1 MPGISQRGV
10 RPGEKFVYKWKATQY
25 GSYWYHSHQT
35 SQIDDGF
42 FGPIVIHPAPTQPTP
57 FSLITSDPNELSAIQ
72 RAVDNVYP
80 LLLSDWNKYTGDQR
94 LDFTVKSGI
103 VDLCYDS
110 LLFNGKGNVRCYSP
124 AELQAVIMPAQRLGL
139 SLVNA
144 TGLTAKGYTP
154 HRNRSLYEQVI

>member
-10 RPGEKFVYKWKATQY
+10 RPGESFVYKWKATQY

-42 FGPIVIHPAPTQPTP
+42 FGPIVIHPSQDQPTP
-57 FSLITSDPNELSAIQ
+57 FSLISSDPNTLSAIQ
-72 RAVDNVYP
+72 TAVDNVRP
-80 LLLSDWNKYTGDQR
+80 LMLSDWSKYTGPQR
-94 LDFTVKSGI
+94 QDFTTRSGI

-110 LLFNGKGNVRCYSP
+110 LLFNGKGNVRCYTP
-124 AELQAVIMPAQRLGL
+124 AELQAVISPAQRPGL

-144 TGLTAKGYTP
+144 TGLTAKGYPFPIETMFCL
-154 HRNRSLYEQVI
+154 SQ